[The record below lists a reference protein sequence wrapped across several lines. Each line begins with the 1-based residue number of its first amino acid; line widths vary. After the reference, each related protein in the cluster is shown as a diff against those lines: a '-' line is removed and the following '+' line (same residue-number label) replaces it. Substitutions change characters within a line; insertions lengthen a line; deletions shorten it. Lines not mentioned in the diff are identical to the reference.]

1 MGRIGALLV
10 LAAAI
15 LLMGCVAKSDFVAK
29 VAELDAAKKDLADLD
44 AKQKGT
50 EKSLADEKKKN
61 EDLTAKAADLEKA
74 KAGLEKEKA
83 GLEKE
88 KAALMQEN
96 ANIKSALEMNKS
108 QLTKENVELKNK
120 LSENAARIA
129 VLEKDLATK
138 SNQIAFLQGEM
149 EKLFQE
155 RNRAVEEKE
164 KAIAQMKGTYE
175 TLVSELKQEI
185 KQGEIQITQLKD
197 RLTVNM
203 VDKILFDSGSAVIKK
218 NGEKVL
224 DRVAE
229 ILKNVAKQQIKV
241 EGHTDNVPIS
251 ARLAEKFPTNWEL
264 STARAT
270 TVVRY
275 LQGRGVNPS
284 VLSAEGYAEFRPV
297 ASNETDEGKSS
308 NRRIEIVLIPLDK
321 TQ

>member
-1 MGRIGALLV
+1 MRPKVALLMLV
-10 LAAAI
+10 AI
-15 LLMGCVAKSDFVAK
+15 FTLSGCVAKSDFTAK
-29 VAELDAAKKDLADLD
+29 VAELDSTKSDLANLE

-61 EDLTAKAADLEKA
+61 EELTAKAADLEKQ
-74 KAGLEKEKA
+74 KA

-88 KAALMQEN
+88 KAALLQEN

-120 LSENAARIA
+120 VSENTARIK
-129 VLEKDLATK
+129 VLEDELAEK
-138 SNQIAFLQGEM
+138 NKEIAALKAQADQ
-149 EKLFQE
+149 LAQ
-155 RNRAVEEKE
+155 EKE
-164 KAIAQMKGTYE
+164 RAIASVKNTYDSLL
-175 TLVSELKQEI
+175 TELKQEI

-197 RLTVNM
+197 KLTVNM

-224 DRVAE
+224 DRVGE
-229 ILKNVAKQQIKV
+229 ILKGVTGRQIKV

-251 ARLAEKFPTNWEL
+251 SRLAEKFPSNWEL

-275 LQGRGVNPS
+275 LQERGVNPG
-284 VLSAEGYAEFRPV
+284 VLSAEGYAEFHPV
-297 ASNETDEGKSS
+297 ATNDTDAGKSA
-308 NRRIEIVLIPLDK
+308 NRRIEIVLIPMDK